1 MRKYIIHLLDIIILI
16 LCFLFIIS
24 SFFRIISWTVLGN
37 IIYDNATVLII
48 IWIIGIVLSVIFTRP
63 LYQWILHLRRL

>member
-63 LYQWILHLRRL
+63 LYQWILHLRHL